1 MAFKASR
8 DQLTRRD
15 ALAADLRRNANE
27 LNVAIA
33 EYNEKLDPLV
43 RAVVEA
49 QARYNDTMERARTL
63 TSEISDP
70 AQAGFEAKSNRWQE
84 SDAGIRI
91 RLWIEQWEMSLD
103 DVELDL
109 PEPLDEIDPEEH
121 ASQLEA
127 GVSKPAELEHV
138 H

>member
-63 TSEISDP
+63 ASEISDP
-70 AQAGFEAKSNRWQE
+70 AQEGFEAKSNRWQE
-84 SDAGIRI
+84 SDAGVRI

-127 GVSKPAELEHV
+127 GVGKPAGLEHV